1 MRVVVLGAG
10 IAGLGTA
17 LALGRQGHEVV
28 LVERDDVGSAND
40 AEEAFAARGRRG
52 APQTRHSHA
61 FLARTRNLLAREAP
75 DVLEDLSAAGVTELR
90 FTDDLPP
97 EMESFTPEPEDDELV
112 ALACRRTTF
121 EWVLRGK
128 VMDERGARLVHGLAA
143 EVRWSTGPG
152 GIPVATGVTL
162 SDGARIEAEVVVDA
176 MGRRSPLVRWLVG
189 LPSGPPVEV
198 SADTGIVYSTRFYR
212 LEERAERPVQEG
224 PIGGDLGYMKYAIF
238 PADNRTFSITFAVPT
253 DDAALR
259 VLLHADP
266 FDRAALAMPATS
278 PWVESGRAAPITGVE
293 VMARLVNR
301 RVDFVRDGRPLI
313 TGLFSV
319 GDAHIC
325 TNPLYGR
332 GCSLA
337 LVHAYELA
345 RVLDGHDAAS
355 EDAALA
361 FHEATAAE
369 LVPWY
374 DAAVAQDAESQK
386 PAEGGEGVGF
396 GSLVRD
402 GLLPAARRDA
412 RVMRAFLR
420 AFNLLAPPASAM
432 SDPYVVG
439 KVLEAYQ
446 ERDTRPPVRLGP
458 PRGELLDAI
467 S

>member
-1 MRVVVLGAG
+1 MKAVVLGAG

-17 LALGRQGHEVV
+17 LALGRQGHDVV
-28 LVERDDVGSAND
+28 LVERDDVGSASN
-40 AEEAFAARGRRG
+40 AEEAFSGRGRRG

-75 DVLEDLSAAGVTELR
+75 DVLDALTSVGVAELR

-97 EMESFTPEPEDDELV
+97 EMENFVPEPGDEELV

-121 EWVLRGK
+121 EWVLRDK
-128 VMDERGARLVHGLAA
+128 VMEQRGAELVHGQ
-143 EVRWSTGPG
+143 
-152 GIPVATGVTL
+152 VAQVIWTKTAGVAPAVTGVRL
-162 SDGARIEAEVVVDA
+162 ADGRTIDADVVVDA
-176 MGRRSPLVRWLVG
+176 MGRRSPIAGWLSD
-189 LPSGPPVEV
+189 LPAGPPRVV

-212 LEERAERPVQEG
+212 LEDGAERPQQEG

-253 DDAALR
+253 TDADLR
-259 VLLHADP
+259 VLLRTDP
-266 FDRAALAMPATS
+266 FDRAAVTMPATS
-278 PWVESGRAAPITGVE
+278 RWVDPGRSSPITGVE

-301 RVDFVRDGRPLI
+301 KVDFVIDGRPAI
-313 TGLFSV
+313 TGLFAV
-319 GDAHIC
+319 GDSHIC

-337 LVHAYELA
+337 LVHAYELS
-345 RVLDGHDAAS
+345 RVLAEHDARS
-355 EDAALA
+355 VDAALA
-361 FHEATAAE
+361 FHDATAAE

-374 DAAVAQDAESQK
+374 DAAVAQDAESQAV
-386 PAEGGEGVGF
+386 AEGGVGF

-412 RVMRAFLR
+412 RVLRAFLR
-420 AFNLLAPPASAM
+420 AFNLLEPPTSTM
-432 SDPYVVG
+432 SDTYVVA

-446 ERDTRPPVRLGP
+446 ERETRVPLRLGP
-458 PRGELLDAI
+458 PRSELLAAI
-467 S
+467 A

>member
-1 MRVVVLGAG
+1 MLGSG

-17 LALGRQGHEVV
+17 LSLGRQGHEVV
-28 LVERDDVGSAND
+28 MIERDDVGSAAD

-61 FLARTRNLLAREAP
+61 FLARTRNLLARSAP
-75 DVLEDLSAAGVTELR
+75 DVLDALAAAGATELR

-97 EMESFTPEPEDDELV
+97 EMEDFVPEPGDEELI

-121 EWVLRGK
+121 EWVLRRK
-128 VMDERGARLVHGLAA
+128 VMAEHGARLVHGLAT
-143 EVRWSTGPG
+143 EVRWTPGTGRV
-152 GIPVATGVTL
+152 PVATGVALT
-162 SDGARIEAEVVVDA
+162 DGTFVAADAVVDA
-176 MGRRSPLVRWLVG
+176 MGRRSPLVRWLER
-189 LPSGPPVEV
+189 LPAGPPAEV

-212 LEERAERPVQEG
+212 LEDGAERPAQEG

-253 DDAALR
+253 TDAALR
-259 VLLHADP
+259 VLLHAEP
-266 FDRAALAMPATS
+266 FDRAAVTMPATAR
-278 PWVESGRAAPITGVE
+278 WVECGRSAPITGVE

-301 RVDFVRDGRPLI
+301 RVEFLAEGRPRI
-313 TGLFSV
+313 TALFAV
-319 GDAHIC
+319 GDSHVC

-337 LVHAYELA
+337 LVHAHELA
-345 RVLDGHDAAS
+345 GVLAEHDPAS
-355 EDAALA
+355 EDAVLA
-361 FHEATAAE
+361 FDRATSAE

-374 DAAVAQDAESQK
+374 DAAVAQDAESQALADGTTD
-386 PAEGGEGVGF
+386 PGL

-402 GLLPAARRDA
+402 GLLPAARKDA

-446 ERDTRPPVRLGP
+446 ERESRPPVRLGP
-458 PRGELLDAI
+458 GRGELLEAI
-467 S
+467 A